1 MSFNNL
7 NKNKKRELL
16 NMSIKSNEHLLYE
29 SLIKLG
35 IDPVIFDLE
44 TFDTSNLPSEDVSKE
59 LIENLKKAISS
70 LKTINSELSLLE
82 Q

>member
-1 MSFNNL
+1 MSFNKL
-7 NKNKKRELL
+7 TKSKKRELL

-35 IDPVIFDLE
+35 VDPSSFDIDSFDINEVEIDL
-44 TFDTSNLPSEDVSKE
+44 TSEEFVKNLIKS
-59 LIENLKKAISS
+59 ISS
-70 LKTINSELSLLE
+70 LKFIKKEIELLE

>member
-1 MSFNNL
+1 MSFNKL
-7 NKNKKRELL
+7 TKNKKRELL

-35 IDPVIFDLE
+35 IDPSSFDIDS
-44 TFDTSNLPSEDVSKE
+44 FDINEVEIDLTSEEFVKNLIKS
-59 LIENLKKAISS
+59 ISS
-70 LKTINSELSLLE
+70 LKFIKKEIELLE